1 MCQKEFVFL
10 SHTREGTIRI
20 RDMHDVSFPDEIYP
34 LQIDDD
40 LMKKNV
46 VNMSAQVCNNETIKE
61 EYVLIVAC
69 QGGIWAIDMQS
80 SISRHIL
87 SGVLHFTPDMTLSL
101 YMQFTVQ

>member
-1 MCQKEFVFL
+1 
-10 SHTREGTIRI
+10 
-20 RDMHDVSFPDEIYP
+20 
-34 LQIDDD
+34 
-40 LMKKNV
+40 MKKNV

-69 QGGIWAIDMQS
+69 RGGIWAIDMQS

-101 YMQFTVQ
+101 YMQFTAQ